1 VTKKLFVK
9 TEEADE
15 LQSKYRN
22 ILTTLNEERHEEIK
36 SWIRRQDLIKRSIAE
51 LKHQLDDTR
60 NRRETSLL
68 MKDEEHRLLADEVKM
83 LRQEANRLQF
93 FWENQF
99 NDWVKEKNTLNNE
112 IRALRQSLSS
122 VEDYYKESN
131 EVRE

>member
-1 VTKKLFVK
+1 
-9 TEEADE
+9 
-15 LQSKYRN
+15 
-22 ILTTLNEERHEEIK
+22 
-36 SWIRRQDLIKRSIAE
+36 
-51 LKHQLDDTR
+51 
-60 NRRETSLL
+60 L